1 MNVLNNTL
9 LNQLVSRGIT
19 PLKGENQPAGRLVH
33 YLENWKI
40 LTKDQWVLNTV
51 QGYQLELLEEPTQ
64 RVAPHPPQYS
74 VEQSKLIEEEVS
86 ALLEKEA
93 VSKVGQP
100 NEGFYS
106 NLFLVPKRDGGQ
118 RPVINLKAL
127 NQFLQPQ
134 HFKMEGIH
142 TLRDIIKPGDWLA
155 KVDLKDAFFTIPIHQ
170 SHRKFLRS
178 SFRGEAYQFNCLPF
192 GLSSA
197 PWVFTKTL
205 KPVVALLRE
214 LGVRMVVYID
224 DILIL
229 AETKE
234 ALTNQVEALVYLLE
248 AVGFIINQK
257 KSITTPT
264 QSLEFL
270 GVTIDTRSM
279 TISLPAGKLKKIR
292 AEARKMALAVSVSA
306 RDLARLLG
314 KMNATASVIPV
325 APLFCRHLQRS
336 LSQALNDNA
345 QSYDTQVTLSPE
357 SREELVWWDTHMKDW
372 NGKTLLRRQI
382 DLTIDSDASLT
393 GWGAA
398 CQDQRTGGPWSL
410 EERQMHINCLE
421 LLAATLAIQTFAK
434 HKTDISVL
442 LRIDNTT
449 AVAYI
454 NNLGGT
460 ISKDLLELAKNLWM
474 WCLKKNIH
482 ITAQHLPGILNE
494 VADTESRVMIDR
506 SDWKLNPAIFRRI
519 NQVMGPVQ
527 IDLFASRL
535 TTQCQRY
542 FSWRPDPYAEA
553 TDAFLQDWSQVKG
566 YANPPWNLVGR
577 VLAHV
582 QSQQAQVV
590 LVAPV
595 WKTQPWYPLLLS
607 MLVQFP
613 FLINQGPEVI
623 VHQPQPVLD
632 TQLAVWNISGR
643 DTESRSFRRTLP
655 RSCSSLGE
663 PRLTGRTTHCSQS
676 GIAGVV
682 NGTQIPFLAL

>member
-1 MNVLNNTL
+1 M
-9 LNQLVSRGIT
+9 GIS
-19 PLKGENQPAGRLVH
+19 PLKGEKQPAGRLAH

-51 QGYQLELLEEPTQ
+51 QGYQLELQVEPTQ
-64 RVAPHPPQYS
+64 RVIPNPPQYS
-74 VEQSKLIEEEVS
+74 VEQGKLIEEEVS
-86 ALLEKEA
+86 ALLEKGA
-93 VSKVGQP
+93 VSKVSQP

-106 NLFLVPKRDGGQ
+106 NLFLVPKKDGGQ

-170 SHRKFLRS
+170 PHRKHLRF

-192 GLSSA
+192 GLTSA

-229 AETKE
+229 AETRE
-234 ALTNQVEALVYLLE
+234 ALKNQVEALVYLLE
-248 AVGFIINQK
+248 VVGFIINQK
-257 KSITTPT
+257 KSIMAPT
-264 QSLEFL
+264 QSLDFL
-270 GVTIDTRSM
+270 GLMIDTRSM
-279 TISLPAGKLKKIR
+279 IISLPAEKLKKIR
-292 AEARKMALAVSVSA
+292 AEARKMAQSMSVLA

-314 KMNATASVIPV
+314 KMNATSSVLPV
-325 APLFCRHLQRS
+325 APLFCRHLQRN
-336 LSQALNDNA
+336 LSQALNDSA
-345 QSYDTQVTLSPE
+345 QSYETQVALSPE
-357 SREELVWWDTHMKDW
+357 SREELVWWDTHMKNW
-372 NGKTLLRRQI
+372 NGKTLLRREI
-382 DLTIDSDASLT
+382 ALTIDSDASLT
-393 GWGAA
+393 GWGAV
-398 CQDQRTGGPWSL
+398 CQDQRTGGPWSS

-434 HKTDISVL
+434 NRTGLSVL

-460 ISKDLLELAKNLWM
+460 VSKDLLELAKNLWM
-474 WCLKKNIH
+474 WCLERNIH

-506 SDWKLNPAIFRRI
+506 SDWKLNPTIFTKI
-519 NQVMGPVQ
+519 NQIMGPVQ
-527 IDLFASRL
+527 VDLFASRL
-535 TTQCQRY
+535 TTQCRHY

-553 TDAFLQDWSQVKG
+553 TDAFLQDWSQVRG
-566 YANPPWNLVGR
+566 YANPPWNMVGK

-607 MLVQFP
+607 MLVQCP
-613 FLINQGPEVI
+613 YLISQGPEVI

-643 DTESRSFRRTLP
+643 DTESRNFRRTLP

-663 PRLTGRTTHCSQS
+663 PRPTRLTTHCSQS